1 MDKGQFSIIIVP
13 HDLKKT
19 RTLRLP
25 YTLFYAIVG
34 ILAAGVVVMI
44 VFAATYGALLLK
56 VQEGRMYKHQL
67 DELQKR
73 QEQIVELRRNVAQL
87 RAMNLQVRR
96 MLGLVVTPGD
106 SVAMTQVERGNPAV
120 PEGIR
125 FEQVAML
132 RAIPTFW
139 PVRGFITKKFSQA
152 EAEGEKETIFHG
164 GIDIAVD
171 RGTPVRAAASGYA
184 SEAGWNDTYGYYVQ
198 IDHGYG
204 IKTLYAHADMLVV
217 SKGERVAQ
225 GQTVAYSGN
234 TGRSTA
240 PHLHFQVTQ
249 NNFPVDPLKYLL
261 Q

>member
-1 MDKGQFSIIIVP
+1 MEKGKFSIIFVP

-19 RTLRLP
+19 RTLRVP
-25 YTLFYAIVG
+25 YALFYAIVG

-56 VQEGRMYKHQL
+56 VQEGRMYKRQL
-67 DELQKR
+67 AELGRR
-73 QEQIVELRRNVAQL
+73 QEQIGELRRNVAQL
-87 RAMNLQVRR
+87 RSMNLQVRR
-96 MLGLVVTPGD
+96 MLGLLVMPGD
-106 SVAMTQVERGNPAV
+106 SVAMALVERGTPGMQEA
-120 PEGIR
+120 IR
-125 FEQVAML
+125 GEQTAML

-139 PVRGFITKKFSQA
+139 PVRGFITNRFS
-152 EAEGEKETIFHG
+152 EAEGEKGTIFHG

-184 SEAGWNDTYGYYVQ
+184 SEAGWNDSYGYYVQ

-217 SKGERVAQ
+217 SKGERVSQ
-225 GQTVAYSGN
+225 GQTIAYSGN

-249 NNFPVDPLKYLL
+249 NNIPVDPLKYLL

>member
-1 MDKGQFSIIIVP
+1 MDKGKFSIIVVP

-19 RTLRLP
+19 RTVRIP
-25 YTLFYAIVG
+25 YALFYAIVG
-34 ILAAGVVVMI
+34 MLAAGVAVMI

-56 VQEGRMYKHQL
+56 VQEGRMYRRQL
-67 DELQKR
+67 EELGKR
-73 QEQIVELRRNVAQL
+73 QEKIVELRRNVAHL
-87 RAMNLQVRR
+87 RSMNLQVRR

-106 SVAMTQVERGNPAV
+106 SVAMARAASGNAAMPG
-120 PEGIR
+120 EIR
-125 FEQVAML
+125 SEQAAML

-139 PVRGFITKKFSQA
+139 PVRGFITKRFSR
-152 EAEGEKETIFHG
+152 AEGEKEAIFHG
-164 GIDIAVD
+164 GIDIAID

-225 GQTVAYSGN
+225 GQTIAYSGN

-249 NNFPVDPLKYLL
+249 NNSPVDPLKYLL

>member
-1 MDKGQFSIIIVP
+1 MDKGKFSIIIVP

-19 RTLRLP
+19 RTVRVP

-34 ILAAGVVVMI
+34 ILAAGMAIMI
-44 VFAATYGALLLK
+44 VFAANYGALLLK

-67 DELQKR
+67 EELQKR
-73 QEQIVELRRNVAQL
+73 QERIAELRRNVAQL
-87 RAMNLQVRR
+87 RSMNLQVRR
-96 MLGLVVTPGD
+96 MLGLLVMPED
-106 SVAMTQVERGNPAV
+106 SAAV
-120 PEGIR
+120 ILAEQGRTVGSEGFR
-125 FEQVAML
+125 NEQAAML

-139 PVRGFITKKFSQA
+139 PVRGFITNRFSLA
-152 EAEGEKETIFHG
+152 DGKRETIFHG
-164 GIDIAVD
+164 GIDVAVD
-171 RGTPVRAAASGYA
+171 RGTPVRAAASGYVT
-184 SEAGWNDTYGYYVQ
+184 EAGWNDSYGYYVQ

-234 TGRSTA
+234 TGKSTA

-249 NNFPVDPLKYLL
+249 NNVPVDPLKYLL
-261 Q
+261 E

>member
-1 MDKGQFSIIIVP
+1 MDKGKFSIIIVP

-19 RTLRLP
+19 RTLRVP

-34 ILAAGVVVMI
+34 ILAVGVTIMI
-44 VFAATYGALLLK
+44 VFTATYGALLLK

-67 DELQKR
+67 EELQKR
-73 QEQIVELRRNVAQL
+73 QQQIVELRRNVAQL
-87 RAMNLQVRR
+87 RSMNLQVRR
-96 MLGLVVTPGD
+96 MLGLVVAPDD
-106 SVAMTQVERGNPAV
+106 SAAMTRAEGAKAPA
-120 PEGIR
+120 PEGFR
-125 FEQVAML
+125 SDQAEML

-139 PVRGFITKKFSQA
+139 PVRGFITKRFSL
-152 EAEGEKETIFHG
+152 AEGEKGTIFHN

-171 RGTPVRAAASGYA
+171 RGTPVRAAASGYVTG
-184 SEAGWNDTYGYYVQ
+184 AGWNDSYGYYVQ

-217 SKGERVAQ
+217 SEGERVAQ
-225 GQTVAYSGN
+225 GQTIAYSGS

-249 NNFPVDPLKYLL
+249 NNVPVDPLKYLL